1 MEKGSVN
8 GLTPGEWLDR
18 MVNAAPLEMIFR
30 GSTREDWENWRVGWR
45 EKLEKLL
52 GPSPEPAPL
61 EVITSECVELETHT
75 REKVLLKTDGFG
87 AIPAYVMVPGEI
99 GEGDLR
105 PGVLCAHGHDAHN
118 LGKEAVAGVDADER
132 VREEISLM
140 NYDYAR
146 QLVERGY
153 VTIVPDWHA
162 FGERFDRASVGGRD
176 PCNVI
181 QNSVSW
187 LGYNL
192 LALDVHDARLVLD
205 YLQGRPEVDAERL
218 GMVGLSYGGRVT
230 TFTAA
235 LDDRVS
241 VSVVSGALNCFVE
254 RIRSRGS
261 CGSQVVPGLLRYGD
275 IPEVLG
281 LIAPRPLMIER
292 GLDDILLPAQYFEEG
307 YSRLMRV
314 YEAAGASDRLS
325 KDEFPGGHQFS
336 GAKSLPWLDR
346 WLTA

>member
-1 MEKGSVN
+1 M
-8 GLTPGEWLDR
+8 GLTTSGWLDR
-18 MVNAAPLEMIFR
+18 MVENAPLEMVFR
-30 GSTREDWENWRVGWR
+30 GGTHADWENWRISWR
-45 EKLEKLL
+45 KKLVELL
-52 GPSPEPAPL
+52 GPSPEPVPL
-61 EVITSECVELETHT
+61 EILTSELVELDTHI
-75 REKVLLKTDGFG
+75 REKVLLKADSFG
-87 AIPAYVMVPGEI
+87 AIPAYVMVPREI
-99 GEGDLR
+99 EEGDRR
-105 PGVLCAHGHDAHN
+105 PGILCAHGHDAHN

-132 VREEISLM
+132 VRDEISLM

-162 FGERFDRASVGGRD
+162 FGERFDRTSVGRD

-192 LALDVHDARLVLD
+192 LALDVRDARLVLD
-205 YLQGRPEVDAERL
+205 YLQGRPEVDADRL

-235 LDDRVS
+235 LDERIS
-241 VSVVSGALNCFVE
+241 IAVVSGALNCFVE

-261 CGSQVVPGLLRYGD
+261 CGSQVVPELLKYGD

-292 GLDDILLPAQYFEEG
+292 GLDDELLPDEYFEEG

-314 YEAAGASDRLS
+314 YEAAGVRDRLS
-325 KDEFPGGHQFS
+325 KDEFPGGHQFN
-336 GAKSLPWLDR
+336 GVKALPWLDR